1 VNLTD
6 SDLRQQFRKA
16 HFLPAGMRT
25 IALPWGDVA
34 GHHRRAA
41 RKELPYTLDHA
52 DRREQQIDQHPP
64 DQATVTLSL
73 TEDVSSGRTTGR
85 GGSWASRCHQ
95 IEPR

>member
-16 HFLPAGMRT
+16 RFLPAGMRT

-41 RKELPYTLDHA
+41 RKGLPYTLDHA
-52 DRREQQIDQHPP
+52 DRLEQQLDQHPP

-73 TEDVSSGRTTGR
+73 TEDVFLRSYN
-85 GGSWASRCHQ
+85 WARWQLGIPLPSD
-95 IEPR
+95 